1 MKPSNELR
9 YAGFWIRLLAF
20 LIDSFLLLAVTLP
33 LLLWVYGWEYFES
46 GSTIRGPMDFVIS
59 WVLPALA
66 AVAFWR
72 YRSATPGK
80 MIVSAW
86 IVDERTGQQP
96 SLAQCIVRYFAYVVS
111 AVPLGL
117 GFLWIAFDPRKQA
130 WHDKLA
136 GTVVTWGQWA
146 EMRESASTE
155 AEQPAPPPAMPKPWS
170 AEAFDL
176 SDPSPAWP
184 KPSAEQTATHYSFP
198 GVAVPEV
205 VAEEPTAVA
214 N

>member
-1 MKPSNELR
+1 MDS
-9 YAGFWIRLLAF
+9 AVGG

-46 GSTIRGPMDFVIS
+46 GSTIRGPMDFLIS
-59 WVLPALA
+59 WVLPAMA

-111 AVPLGL
+111 AAPLGL

-136 GTVVTWGQWA
+136 GTVVTWGQWTA
-146 EMRESASTE
+146 MPVETAGPASREA
-155 AEQPAPPPAMPKPWS
+155 AQPAPPPEKPSPWS
-170 AEAFDL
+170 DEPFDL
-176 SDPSPAWP
+176 SDPSLAWP
-184 KPSAEQTATHYSFP
+184 ENPVEQTALRYSFP
-198 GVAVPEV
+198 GVVIPEV
-205 VAEEPTAVA
+205 VAEEPPVAV